1 MIGEITKI
9 ATSKLCETT
18 VARSCKIWYDL
29 CIQVDYAYSTKIGI
43 VH

>member
-1 MIGEITKI
+1 MISKITKKEI
-9 ATSKLCETT
+9 LKLCEIT
-18 VARSCKIWYDL
+18 VASSCKIWYYL